1 MAVGL
6 RGCYLCVQSSCSFC
20 RPISLSLSSRLDL
33 VLRYFALVLFFVY
46 YFFLY
51 DVRLLLIPRCGFL
64 ISRVAF
70 TWMCGV
76 RIDFDALILLCSCS
90 LLFFVRATT

>member
-1 MAVGL
+1 MVTSLLSLTILFVVAVDL

-51 DVRLLLIPRCGFL
+51 DVRLY
-64 ISRVAF
+64 
-70 TWMCGV
+70 
-76 RIDFDALILLCSCS
+76 
-90 LLFFVRATT
+90 